1 MPYPSPPHTDLKV
14 WYYVLAIGLGLPYT
28 MKQSYFLKETNIVA
42 QIQRDD
48 IVDVVTVQFM
58 THMCLYVSVC
68 DTLDHKC
75 NCAITQSCTICVCI
89 GLGDG
94 GVRTSSPCLEP
105 LQLIIHAAQFCH
117 VECSDCPEREAHMN
131 ATEDCP
137 ADWFVFAHTHTH
149 HHLIYYTTDT
159 QRNVYVHGQRTRL
172 RVCHS
177 SLERLLG
184 LVLLPVLIV
193 AQAE

>member
-1 MPYPSPPHTDLKV
+1 
-14 WYYVLAIGLGLPYT
+14 

-137 ADWFVFAHTHTH
+137 AD
-149 HHLIYYTTDT
+149 
-159 QRNVYVHGQRTRL
+159 
-172 RVCHS
+172 
-177 SLERLLG
+177 
-184 LVLLPVLIV
+184 
-193 AQAE
+193 